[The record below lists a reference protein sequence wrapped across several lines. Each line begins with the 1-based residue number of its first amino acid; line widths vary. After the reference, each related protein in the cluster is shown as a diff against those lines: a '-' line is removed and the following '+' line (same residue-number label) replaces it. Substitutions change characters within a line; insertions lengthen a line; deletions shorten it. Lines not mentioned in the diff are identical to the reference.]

1 MGSLDNIF
9 NQAIENVL
17 KNEGGYV
24 NDPYDPGGE
33 TIFGISKRIY
43 PHLDIKNITR
53 NQAIDIYKKQYWE
66 NTAYP
71 LISTKLPLI
80 AIKIFDL
87 SVNMGNVQANRLL
100 QRACRSIG
108 SPLVEDGYL
117 GPKSLKVIMNSNQDL
132 LLCSFKSEAAGYYR
146 VLCALKSSNYEFL
159 NGWLSRAYE

>member
-53 NQAIDIYKKQYWE
+53 NQAIDIYKKLSLNRANRHCE
-66 NTAYP
+66 ATAFLDDHYNEYIKLVNGSNVREEYINDY
-71 LISTKLPLI
+71 LIE
-80 AIKIFDL
+80 IKITEPEEI
-87 SVNMGNVQANRLL
+87 VQETV
-100 QRACRSIG
+100 
-108 SPLVEDGYL
+108 PTH
-117 GPKSLKVIMNSNQDL
+117 
-132 LLCSFKSEAAGYYR
+132 SFP
-146 VLCALKSSNYEFL
+146 NY
-159 NGWLSRAYE
+159 